1 MNCIMPQAPSTSKA
15 GEQAD
20 GTFLPEGKTGPP
32 TMEDL
37 IPEHKRKFDLVMEDL
52 AKKVLAHFVWTR
64 NGGVRLVGD
73 PESALSGI
81 DLSVPSEECNQALR
95 QGIN

>member
-37 IPEHKRKFDLVMEDL
+37 TPEHKRKFDLVMEDL

-81 DLSVPSEECNQALR
+81 DLSVPSEERNQALR
-95 QGIN
+95 QEIN